1 MTTTFTTAATTLPMA
16 PATAPAA
23 RLVPGRAGELLAE
36 LGDRAV
42 LCDMYDATGSEVYH
56 DLAGGNTLEIRELL
70 AAIRPFPGP
79 VLDLAAGS
87 GRLTF
92 PLLAA
97 GRPVTALELSPD
109 MLRLLHARLD
119 EAPASLRGR
128 CDTVR
133 ADMSDFSLG
142 RRYAVVVLGTT
153 TVSLLD
159 ADGRA
164 GLYRAVRDHLEPG
177 GRFLLSTVD
186 LDPDDDGPAE
196 AELLHAAP
204 SGRAYRMFEHWVDGS
219 GTRTV
224 TVFPAEPGAGPVPV
238 CVTSINVLP
247 VAVLEDELARAGFA
261 VRSRIPLTGAGE
273 RHHDVL
279 LEAEALR

>member
-1 MTTTFTTAATTLPMA
+1 MTTTLATSRT
-16 PATAPAA
+16 
-23 RLVPGRAGELLAE
+23 VPGRAGELLAR

-109 MLRLLHARLD
+109 MLRLLHARLAG
-119 EAPASLRGR
+119 APASLRGR
-128 CDTVR
+128 CDTVQ

-159 ADGRA
+159 AAGRA
-164 GLYRAVRDHLEPG
+164 GLYRAVRDHLAPG

-186 LDPDDDGPAE
+186 LDPADAGPAE
-196 AELLHAAP
+196 AELLHVTE
-204 SGRAYRMFEHWVDGS
+204 SGRRYRMFEHWVAGS

-224 TVFPAEPGAGPVPV
+224 TVFPAEPGASGPVPV
-238 CVTSINVLP
+238 CTTSINVLP
-247 VAVLEDELARAGFA
+247 VAVLEEELDRAGFA